1 MVPGAKERPVQEFL
15 NALLFRPLAHL
26 VVLLLLRT
34 PVRPHHLVLFHT
46 GLVLGA
52 AWLLLRGEDL
62 GAALLLQLH
71 LKQGTARRH
80 NGHITGTTGTTHRHK
95 GHSGHTTGGGG
106 RNVRDTTC
114 EGAP

>member
-52 AWLLLRGEDL
+52 AWLLLRGRTSGPPSSSSSKPSWTTPTGSSPAL
-62 GAALLLQLH
+62 GE
-71 LKQGTARRH
+71 R
-80 NGHITGTTGTTHRHK
+80 
-95 GHSGHTTGGGG
+95 
-106 RNVRDTTC
+106 
-114 EGAP
+114 

>member
-46 GLVLGA
+46 GLVLGT

-62 GAALLLQLH
+62 GAALLLLPQVRQPPDVDPCVKAAYSVSLSPPP
-71 LKQGTARRH
+71 LWPLSAAR
-80 NGHITGTTGTTHRHK
+80 
-95 GHSGHTTGGGG
+95 S
-106 RNVRDTTC
+106 
-114 EGAP
+114 ALLQA